1 MNLTDTTIPVYNI
14 IACSGGTDF
23 AIRKFG
29 LGEIKSAVCIPHR
42 HEGYSIALLVKG
54 SVTKYVDFEKYTV
67 HAPALFSVGPEQV
80 HQYISATDAEM
91 ICVAFTKEF
100 LLTEMQGWLSCW
112 ECMFGHVVMDM
123 EEESMQELMAYT
135 DILQKEFD
143 GDRTKRDAIIRNVLN
158 AFIISCA
165 RLTGSND
172 TIMHMDSAQ
181 NKLVRQFKH
190 HVDSNFREKT
200 MVAEYAEMLFVTP
213 GHLNDVIK
221 TIVGK
226 TAKQIIDEKRLTE
239 AKRLLFW
246 GSNSIKEIA
255 WELNFDDDAYFNRFF
270 KKHTGHTPFLFQRI
284 IREKYN

>member
-1 MNLTDTTIPVYNI
+1 MNLTDTSIPIYNI

-23 AIRKFG
+23 AIRRFELDEK
-29 LGEIKSAVCIPHR
+29 ISAWSVPHR
-42 HEGYSIALLVKG
+42 HEGYSISLLIKG
-54 SVTKYVDFEKYTV
+54 SVIKYVDFEKHNV
-67 HAPALFSVGPEQV
+67 QAPAIFSVGPEQV
-80 HQYISATDAEM
+80 HQFVSATDAEM
-91 ICVAFTKEF
+91 ITISFTKEF
-100 LLTEMQGWLSCW
+100 LIAEMQGWLSCW
-112 ECMFGHVVMDM
+112 ECMFGHVVLSID
-123 EEESMQELMAYT
+123 EESMQELMVYT
-135 DILQKEFD
+135 DLLQKEFSEE
-143 GDRTKRDAIIRNVLN
+143 RTKKELVIRNVLN
-158 AFIISCA
+158 AFIVSCA
-165 RLTGSND
+165 RIRSSNV
-172 TIMHMDSAQ
+172 TIMHMDLAQ

-226 TAKQIIDEKRLTE
+226 TAKQIIDEKRLME

-246 GSNSIKEIA
+246 GNNSIKEIA